1 MINNDN
7 GTLNNEL
14 YLYVILNAHSFM
26 GMMLYVWLHF
36 GKPSCR
42 NHNLLEASILQKQSF
57 PPHNSHP
64 QSAAAAWI
72 FLTLHPVWH
81 MEARRLMKFTIL
93 SVLVLLQTQA
103 EKMRSG
109 VLWMLC
115 SWGLRFQLIHML
127 VFREPETFTAG
138 VCLWGREEL
147 SAALWRHQQISS
159 HSQKA
164 SVPEAWRGLPGRVW
178 YAAAQVC
185 GISGCDETSGL
196 AKPIYMYISQDQNVV
211 LCRNKVNICF

>member
-1 MINNDN
+1 MSCIYMWYWMHTVSWAWCYMS
-7 GTLNNEL
+7 G
-14 YLYVILNAHSFM
+14 YILGNHPA
-26 GMMLYVWLHF
+26 GIT
-36 GKPSCR
+36 
-42 NHNLLEASILQKQSF
+42 HNLLEASILQRQSF

-103 EKMRSG
+103 EKMRAG
-109 VLWMLC
+109 ILWMLC